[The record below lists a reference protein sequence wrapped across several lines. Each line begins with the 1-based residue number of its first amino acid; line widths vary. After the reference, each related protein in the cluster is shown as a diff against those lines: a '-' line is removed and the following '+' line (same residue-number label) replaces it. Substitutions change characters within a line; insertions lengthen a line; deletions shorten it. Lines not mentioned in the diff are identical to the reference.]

1 MSIKNK
7 MHVMTVVGTR
17 PEIIKLSQ
25 VIKELDLYVKHTIV
39 HTGQNYDYE
48 LNELFFEQ
56 LDVRKPDIFLDAE
69 KGSPSETIGDII
81 KKIDKVFLD
90 HKPDA
95 LLIYGDTNSCLCV
108 IPAKRRKI
116 PIFHMEAGNRCFDLR
131 VPEEIN
137 RKIVDHL
144 SDINL
149 PLSEQA
155 RDYLISEGLPPE
167 QIIKTGSP
175 MKEVLQAN
183 MKKILA
189 SNVLEEEGLKKN
201 QYMLMSIHREEN
213 VDSEIN
219 FSNLLGSIEAITE
232 HYNMPVIIST
242 HPRTRNKINE
252 LGYVEKNDL
261 IIFAKPFG
269 FHEYNKLQ
277 LNAFCVI
284 SDSGTITE
292 ESSLLKLPAI
302 TIRQAHERPEGND
315 EGTLIMTGLDKDR
328 VLESI
333 EIVTNQSS
341 KRGPMSSIKDY
352 EVENVSAK
360 VLRII
365 LSYTHY
371 INRVVWHKDS

>member
-1 MSIKNK
+1 MSNANK

-25 VIKELDLYVKHTIV
+25 VMKELDQYVNHTIV

-56 LDVRKPDIFLDAE
+56 LDVRKPDIFLEAD
-69 KGSPSETIGDII
+69 KGTPSETIGDII
-81 KKIDKVFLD
+81 RKIDKVFLD
-90 HKPDA
+90 HDPDA

-189 SNVLEEEGLKKN
+189 SNILEVEGLKEN

-219 FSNLLGSIEAITE
+219 FKNLLESIEAITE
-232 HYNMPVIIST
+232 HYKMPVIIST

-315 EGTLIMTGLDKDR
+315 EGTLIMTGLNKDR

-341 KRGPMSSIKDY
+341 TRGPMSPIKDY